1 MRLRLLAL
9 LLAAALALPG
19 CLDLRPARVPDRLLE
34 GAGGNGWQKNATAS
48 QGAPSGSAFS
58 KSQVLVY
65 DHPAGSGSGY
75 QGQLAVRTLR
85 ELLRPNEDTVRK
97 DLSQRI
103 RDSATAQG
111 ISLSGSPAQG
121 TRTLANRAQAY
132 WFAYDGS
139 ASASSGFFS
148 TNAEV
153 KIFGEVFQCPS
164 AKTVVATIGLAQV
177 TNVRSVG
184 GVPLPSDS
192 DPTTWNDIVADPAGS
207 IGGVVGSD
215 GLAYNVAC

>member
-1 MRLRLLAL
+1 MRRPLLVLAL
-9 LLAAALALPG
+9 AAVLALPG
-19 CLDLRPARVPDRLLE
+19 CLDIKAARVPDRLLE
-34 GAGGNGWQKNATAS
+34 GPGGNGWQKNDTAS
-48 QGAPSGSAFS
+48 QGGPTGGLTS

-65 DHPAGSGSGY
+65 DHPAGSGPGY

-85 ELLRPNEDTVRK
+85 ELLRPSEDAVRQ

-103 RDSATAQG
+103 RDSATSQG
-111 ISLSGSPAQG
+111 ISLSGSPQQG
-121 TRTLANRAQAY
+121 TRTLANRAQAF

-139 ASASSGFFS
+139 ASSGSGFFS

-153 KIFGEVFQCPS
+153 RIYGEVFQCPTS
-164 AKTVVATIGLAQV
+164 KTVVATIGLAQV

-184 GVPLPSDS
+184 GVPLPSDA
-192 DPTTWNDIVADPAGS
+192 DATTWNDIVADPSGS

-215 GLAYNVAC
+215 GLAYNVVC